1 MSSASDETP
10 LPRLP
15 FGPELRRQRDLRRW
29 TQLELANKV
38 YRDAPFI
45 SRLETGT
52 NSCSSEN
59 AEQLA
64 TALELVG
71 DEKAAFIML
80 AAQDEALRKRDSLLE
95 DYLAAEEAAGVFGIE
110 PATGG
115 GVFTAS
121 AAGQLSRSAESVDDG
136 TPKGGAHVAPRLDSR
151 VIARLVQRYRQPQFF
166 EEVRAMGGD
175 ILTEGQNVYP
185 VVYFPAPPGQALASV
200 LPPANLDAREGEPI
214 RPEDV
219 AVLDPRSRLNRWV
232 AGHLGAS
239 DAEADRN
246 TRDGWNICFSEV
258 ARTDHGVTLTARLA
272 PYGLILDSCDCL
284 IDEAFADPG
293 AGEWPLRDRID
304 LAAGN
309 PLIRGFGRAAG
320 VGIAAV
326 MVCVDQEP
334 DGTRRLDALVGRRSK
349 SVGTYPETW
358 HVVPAGMF
366 NWRFGPTDPN
376 GRESRPWGSY
386 EADDLLRS
394 VLTEYAEETHDYRAL
409 ETNRDRRVLESV
421 DVVQE
426 LVRVARIEVTGIAID
441 LANLRPEVCVLLL
454 VEDPGWAARQ
464 PWKLNYEYTGH
475 GQPTAREAKEQNA
488 EFTVITVAVE
498 GEELNASARRRLDPE
513 ETVAAGAAA
522 FWLGVRRARQL
533 FSRSLASG

>member
-1 MSSASDETP
+1 M
-10 LPRLP
+10 
-15 FGPELRRQRDLRRW
+15 
-29 TQLELANKV
+29 
-38 YRDAPFI
+38 
-45 SRLETGT
+45 
-52 NSCSSEN
+52 
-59 AEQLA
+59 
-64 TALELVG
+64 
-71 DEKAAFIML
+71 
-80 AAQDEALRKRDSLLE
+80 
-95 DYLAAEEAAGVFGIE
+95 
-110 PATGG
+110 
-115 GVFTAS
+115 
-121 AAGQLSRSAESVDDG
+121 
-136 TPKGGAHVAPRLDSR
+136 
-151 VIARLVQRYRQPQFF
+151 
-166 EEVRAMGGD
+166 
-175 ILTEGQNVYP
+175 
-185 VVYFPAPPGQALASV
+185 
-200 LPPANLDAREGEPI
+200 
-214 RPEDV
+214 
-219 AVLDPRSRLNRWV
+219 
-232 AGHLGAS
+232 AGHPGAS

-258 ARTDHGVTLTARLA
+258 ARTDQGLTLTARLA

-293 AGEWPLRDRID
+293 AGEWPLRDSID

-309 PLIRGFGRAAG
+309 PLTRGFGRAAG

-326 MVCVDQEP
+326 MVCIDQDP
-334 DGTRRLDALVGRRSK
+334 DGTLRLDALVGRRSK

-441 LANLRPEVCVLLL
+441 LANLRPEVCVL
-454 VEDPGWAARQ
+454 VFIEDPGWAARQ

-475 GQPTAREAKEQNA
+475 GQPTAREAKEQSA

-498 GEELNASARRRLDPE
+498 GEELNASALRRLDPE

-533 FSRSLASG
+533 FTQSLVAD

>member
-1 MSSASDETP
+1 MS
-10 LPRLP
+10 
-15 FGPELRRQRDLRRW
+15 QK
-29 TQLELANKV
+29 ELALRAETFKST
-38 YRDAPFI
+38 I
-45 SRLETGT
+45 SRLESGERGCPWDLAERLADALKLTDKERDLLLKLASQDADDRKG
-52 NSCSSEN
+52 SRRKSGRSGGQN
-59 AEQLA
+59 ALVEA
-64 TALELVG
+64 EVSKTAGAGYAVLVAADALDG
-71 DEKAAFIML
+71 SKAISA
-80 AAQDEALRKRDSLLE
+80 RSRD
-95 DYLAAEEAAGVFGIE
+95 AE
-110 PATGG
+110 PYQ
-115 GVFTAS
+115 S
-121 AAGQLSRSAESVDDG
+121 
-136 TPKGGAHVAPRLDSR
+136 PRLRND
-151 VIARLVQRYRQPQFF
+151 VIERLVTRYRQPQFF
-166 EEVRAMGGD
+166 DDVRAMGGD

-185 VVYFPAPPGQALASV
+185 VVYFPAPPGQTPASV
-200 LPPANLDAREGEPI
+200 LPPTNLDAREGEPI
-214 RPEDV
+214 LPEDV
-219 AVLDPRSRLNRWV
+219 AVLDRRPRLNRWV
-232 AGHLGAS
+232 AGHPGAS
-239 DAEADRN
+239 DAEADQN
-246 TRDGWNICFSEV
+246 TRDGWNICFSEL
-258 ARTDHGVTLTARLA
+258 ARTDAGLTLTARLA

-293 AGEWPLRDRID
+293 ASEWPLRDSID

-326 MVCVDQEP
+326 MVCIYQDP

-441 LANLRPEVCVLLL
+441 LANLRPEVCVLMFI
-454 VEDPGWAARQ
+454 EDPGWAARQ

-475 GQPTAREAKEQNA
+475 GQPTAREAKEQSA

-498 GEELNASARRRLDPE
+498 GEDLNASARRRLDPE

-533 FSRSLASG
+533 FTQSLAAD

>member
-1 MSSASDETP
+1 MSTPPGPTP
-10 LPRLP
+10 LR
-15 FGPELRRQRDLRRW
+15 FGSALRRLRGRLSQKDLALRAE
-29 TQLELANKV
+29 TFKST
-38 YRDAPFI
+38 I
-45 SRLETGT
+45 SRLESGERG
-52 NSCSSEN
+52 CSWEL
-59 AEQLA
+59 AERLA
-64 TALELVG
+64 DALDLTDKERRLLVKLAVE
-71 DEKAAFIML
+71 DE
-80 AAQDEALRKRDSLLE
+80 ERRK
-95 DYLAAEEAAGVFGIE
+95 
-110 PATGG
+110 
-115 GVFTAS
+115 
-121 AAGQLSRSAESVDDG
+121 LSRSKKGPAAGDNAE
-136 TPKGGAHVAPRLDSR
+136 GATEALKTAGAGYAVLVAADALEDSTGLSARSRDAKPYQSPRLRND
-151 VIARLVQRYRQPQFF
+151 VIERLVTRYQQPQFF
-166 EEVRAMGGD
+166 EDVHAMGGD

-185 VVYFPAPPGQALASV
+185 VVYFPAPAGQAPASV
-200 LPPANLDAREGEPI
+200 LPPTNLDAREGAPI

-219 AVLDPRSRLNRWV
+219 AVLNPRPRLNRWI
-232 AGHLGAS
+232 AGHPGAS

-258 ARTDHGVTLTARLA
+258 ARADQGLTLTARLA

-293 AGEWPLRDRID
+293 AGEWPLRDSID

-309 PLIRGFGRAAG
+309 PLTRGFGRAAG

-326 MVCVDQEP
+326 MVCIDQDP

-349 SVGTYPETW
+349 SVGTYPDTW

-441 LANLRPEVCVLLL
+441 LANLRPEVCVL
-454 VEDPGWAARQ
+454 VFIEDPGWAARQ

-475 GQPTAREAKEQNA
+475 GQPTAREAKEQSA

-498 GEELNASARRRLDPE
+498 GEELNASALRRLDPE

-533 FSRSLASG
+533 FAQSLVAD